1 MRSAKNQK
9 LYEQA
14 REIAKAM
21 DVQLVTR
28 GMQPHSVV
36 ILAGTP
42 EQSVHD
48 VRAELM
54 AHDARWSLGEEY
66 DDDEKL
72 LGVETEPLFER
83 LAERCVEAA
92 AARQGVT
99 VTPALAGE
107 LSKDVL
113 KAAWGIDGVTDA
125 DERLEMMSR
134 GRKVFWEVV
143 KAAAGDAWSIGES
156 HMQEMDTDFTAVDGD
171 TEVLPLRVLADAVQ
185 QKDAYRTLYGE
196 HIALGVLWIP
206 QIRGRVAERL
216 GREPT
221 TREYAK
227 RVKEALGMS
236 EGAWRGVHRLAE
248 NHAGVGVLFRMI
260 SLAEILD
267 PAVIWSLAEAVNQ
280 AFQHGEGW
288 RLAEF
293 DLDGLSA
300 FLRVLK
306 ENEAEGV
313 ERVLSAH
320 RGDVA
325 YWVALGNALL
335 AAGEIVSAE
344 ECSEARMYDA
354 IGDAVVGRVER
365 RNQELL
371 DWLAQA
377 VFVNPG
383 AIVRGY
389 RNVVKGLR
397 GSERVERLTGW
408 AMKKQERW
416 HRDLQATLRRE
427 GVEGVKEGVWSRHD
441 EPVEARTDRVEVP
454 GGDGEGQVVWTV
466 QEICSWAE
474 LNEEGQAMGHCVLL
488 YGPRCVAGESRIFS
502 LRDNKGRRVST
513 IELKRKCSGEWA
525 LERHKGKRDVRP
537 GAAATRVVE
546 AWLVGMNHRER
557 RT

>member
-1 MRSAKNQK
+1 MRSEKNQK

-28 GMQPHSVV
+28 GLQPHSVV
-36 ILAGTP
+36 ILGGTP

-54 AHDARWSLGEEY
+54 AHDARWSLGDEY
-66 DDDEKL
+66 DD
-72 LGVETEPLFER
+72 
-83 LAERCVEAA
+83 AELPCVEAA
-92 AARQGVT
+92 LGLEGLAKRCVRAAAERQGVT
-99 VTPALAGE
+99 VTPGVVGM

-113 KAAWGIDGVTDA
+113 RSAWGIENRVD
-125 DERLEMMSR
+125 LR
-134 GRKVFWEVV
+134 GNASEACREVIRV
-143 KAAAGDAWSIGES
+143 AAGEAWSIGES
-156 HMQEMDTDFTAVDGD
+156 HMEEMDTDFTAIDGE
-171 TEVLPLRVLADAVQ
+171 TVVLPLGVLADAVQ
-185 QKDAYRTLYGE
+185 QKDAYRELYGE

-206 QIRGRVAERL
+206 QIRSRVAERL

-221 TREYAK
+221 TREYAT

-236 EGAWRGVHRLAE
+236 EGAWKGIHRLAE
-248 NHAGVGVLFRMI
+248 HDVRVLFRMI
-260 SLAEILD
+260 SVLEVLD
-267 PAVIWSLAEAVNQ
+267 PAVIWSLAEAVNR
-280 AFQHGEGW
+280 AFANGLGW
-288 RLAEF
+288 RMDDEDVTGYLGE
-293 DLDGLSA
+293 

-306 ENEAEGV
+306 ENTAEGV
-313 ERVLSAH
+313 GRVFRA
-320 RGDVA
+320 RRDDAG
-325 YWVALGNALL
+325 YWVALGDAML
-335 AAGEIVSAE
+335 AAGEIVAAE
-344 ECSEARMYDA
+344 RCCEATMYGADEEE
-354 IGDAVVGRVER
+354 VGLMGR
-365 RNQELL
+365 RNQSLM
-371 DWLAQA
+371 DWLAED

-383 AIVRGY
+383 AILRGY
-389 RNVVKGLR
+389 RDVVKGLK
-397 GSERVERLTGW
+397 GAERVERLAGW
-408 AMKKQERW
+408 ARRKQQRW
-416 HRDLQATLRRE
+416 HRDVQATLRRE
-427 GVEGVKEGVWSRHD
+427 GVEGVKDGVWSRHD